1 MKIGMLLGGLAAA
14 GVAMTIGQLNATAL
28 PDEGGTAENAGPDVI
43 VGSIPE
49 YSIYGAVGGVSAYAF
64 GTTSCNIG
72 TQNLSWIQNTN
83 VHPVIPQNM
92 YRVKNG
98 VLEQIGMSWLKHG
111 FCALQETLCGSCTPA
126 GGGCANA
133 LGVGCSDPYSSSLNG
148 QQTNLGPRFQVNA
161 STGVFSYPI
170 SGVPSA
176 PATIGRRCQAATAD
190 LNPANNAGATYFVE
204 CMYIHPQ
211 DAASGND
218 NNNASYRRFTVSTNT
233 TSGAHQLSLQGSTVQ
248 MKCAIYAW
256 QSIVP
261 SVKISEV
268 DTPDGRVVV
277 GYNATDNGNG
287 TWHYEYAIFNMN
299 SDASIGSV
307 SIPVPGAVTVSNQGF
322 KDVNYH
328 SGEPYSG
335 TDWTMNVGGG
345 AATWA
350 TQTFAQNS
358 NANALRWGTTY
369 NFRFDATGE
378 PTTGQ
383 VTLGLFKTAGSVV
396 FNGYVPGVPTTPGDI
411 NGDGSVDGADLGLL
425 LSLWGTTDSS
435 ADLNGDQFV
444 DGGDLGILLT
454 NWG

>member
-1 MKIGMLLGGLAAA
+1 MLLGLVAVGVGSHLA
-14 GVAMTIGQLNATAL
+14 
-28 PDEGGTAENAGPDVI
+28 PAGPRTASPMGEPVPADII
-43 VGSIPE
+43 VGSVQDAVT
-49 YSIYGAVGGVSAYAF
+49 YGAVEGEAGSTSAYAF
-64 GTTSCNIG
+64 GATWCNVG
-72 TQNLSWIQNTN
+72 GVPLAAQASTAQHALMA
-83 VHPVIPQNM
+83 HGL
-92 YRVKNG
+92 YRVKGG
-98 VLEQIGMSWLKHG
+98 VLEQVGMGWARHTG
-111 FCALQETLCGSCTPA
+111 CALQGALCGACSPEPGACAA
-126 GGGCANA
+126 G
-133 LGVGCSDPYSSSLNG
+133 LGVGCSDVSSASIMG
-148 QQTNLGPRFQVNA
+148 TAANLGPRSQVNA
-161 STGVFSYPI
+161 STGAFPFPVT
-170 SGVPSA
+170 GVPA
-176 PATIGRRCQAATAD
+176 AAATIGRRCQVATAD
-190 LNPANNAGATYFVE
+190 LDPAANGGATYFVE
-204 CMYIHPQ
+204 CLAVHAQ
-211 DAASGND
+211 DATAGQAG
-218 NNNASYRRFTVSTNT
+218 NNASYRQVAVAAGLVN
-233 TSGAHQLSLQGSTVQ
+233 GAHPLSLQGSTVQ

-411 NGDGSVDGADLGLL
+411 NGDGTVDGADLGLL
-425 LSLWGTTDSS
+425 LSLWGTTAPE
-435 ADLNGDQFV
+435 ADLDGDGTV
-444 DGGDLGILLT
+444 GGGDLGLLLAHWT
-454 NWG
+454 